1 MTNPYL
7 LSPEF
12 RAKHAAMREAG
23 RRRKAEFE
31 AALRVA
37 EAARE
42 PQDSM
47 SPEDF
52 LRILD
57 QDGPF
62 DPGGPFSDV

>member
-12 RAKHAAMREAG
+12 REKHAAMREAG

-31 AALRVA
+31 EALRVA
-37 EAARE
+37 QASGEAQL
-42 PQDSM
+42 PM
-47 SPEDF
+47 SPEEF

-62 DPGGPFSDV
+62 DPGGSFSDV